1 MTKFNNQ
8 ELQAIGKDSQVI
20 YLLQIKWNDQNNE
33 KKKKLNKKTN
43 EYLENS

>member
-33 KKKKLNKKTN
+33 KKKIEQKNKRI
-43 EYLENS
+43 S